1 MKYYLLLLTFIGVL
15 FTSNAQSFDLQFDH
29 TALSVSDLD
38 KSAAF
43 YHDILQLHEIPTPAS
58 NPTLRWFDLG
68 NNHQLH
74 LIKSDAKS
82 IEKTPKALHFSVHL
96 ADIDAFVAYLDKNK
110 VDYINWLGDSKETSL
125 RPDGVRQIYV
135 QDPDGYWIEIN
146 DASYLSDQK

>member
-1 MKYYLLLLTFIGVL
+1 MKIYFLIFMLFCGCLL
-15 FTSNAQSFDLQFDH
+15 SAQSFNLQFDH

-38 KSAAF
+38 KSVDF
-43 YHDILQLHEIPTPAS
+43 YQRILQLHPIPTPAD

-74 LIKSDAKS
+74 LIKSDKS
-82 IEKTPKALHFSVHL
+82 EIEATPKALHFSL
-96 ADIDAFVAYLDKNK
+96 NLSDIDAFIAYLKDNN

-146 DASYLSDQK
+146 DASYTASN